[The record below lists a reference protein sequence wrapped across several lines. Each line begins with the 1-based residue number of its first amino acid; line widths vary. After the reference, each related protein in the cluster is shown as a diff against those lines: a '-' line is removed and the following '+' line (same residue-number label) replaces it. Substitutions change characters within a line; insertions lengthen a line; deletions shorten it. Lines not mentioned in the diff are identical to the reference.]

1 MKLCVLACLQKCCF
15 LNFVVGGGGGWG
27 GGGLLRALLVCLLR
41 LFAPLNQRLLYHCI
55 DACFPKFGFIII
67 IISSSSRSIN
77 SSSSSS
83 SRSISFYI

>member
-1 MKLCVLACLQKCCF
+1 MKLCILACLQKCCF
-15 LNFVVGGGGGWG
+15 LNFVVVVFGGA
-27 GGGLLRALLVCLLR
+27 GGLLRALLGCLPP

-67 IISSSSRSIN
+67 SSSI
-77 SSSSSS
+77 S